1 MPRYG
6 TPSTYVTGKP
16 KALPKKKLAKI
27 TPGSPPKMSKAA
39 RRTVGSTVRA
49 VANWVLNNSSDEAYI
64 DAAWVRRHLETVA
77 SEIEHGTRHDL
88 SDALKGA

>member
-27 TPGSPPKMSKAA
+27 ITPGSPPKMSKAT
-39 RRTVGSTVRA
+39 RRQIGNAVRA
-49 VANWVLNNSSDEAYI
+49 VANWVFNNSDVSESTKQ
-64 DAAWVRRHLETVA
+64 RLETA
-77 SEIEHGTRHDL
+77 ALEIETGARDDL
-88 SDALKGA
+88 ADALKGA